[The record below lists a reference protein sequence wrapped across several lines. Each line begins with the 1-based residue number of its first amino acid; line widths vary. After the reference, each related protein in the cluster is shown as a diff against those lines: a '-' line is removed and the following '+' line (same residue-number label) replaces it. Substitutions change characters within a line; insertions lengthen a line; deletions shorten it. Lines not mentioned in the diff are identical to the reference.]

1 MGLDSVEL
9 IMDIEKEFDL
19 TIPDEVAAKMNTVG
33 DLHGYLCA
41 EMKRLGRTG
50 WGSVF
55 VLERMTEIICRN
67 LGIKPERVVPTA
79 RFVDDLG
86 VD

>member
-1 MGLDSVEL
+1 MY
-9 IMDIEKEFDL
+9 
-19 TIPDEVAAKMNTVG
+19 TVG
-33 DLHGYLCA
+33 DLHGYLDA

-50 WGSVF
+50 WGSVLI
-55 VLERMTEIICRN
+55 LERMTEIICRN
-67 LGIKPERVVPTA
+67 LGIKPEQVIPTA